1 MDKSISNKIRILSFY
16 SIFMVVVC
24 HAYNLTS
31 LKTEKDRDIVYYIE
45 YLFALE
51 LSNIFIPMFFF
62 ISGYLFFNNHD
73 FSVFTFKRKIKNRFK
88 TLVVPYFLWCGL
100 WFLVV
105 YAIQFIPALSQFFE
119 EPLYTMPGWKQL
131 WLAFVDPINYTFWFI
146 RELIFYVW
154 LTPLIYLGIRY
165 LKFYFILI
173 LGVLIFLEQ
182 PSVLYVNNIYLFQY
196 LGLFSFS
203 CGAYTSISKLTI
215 VSNFKTSTYLFLL
228 LIWAVLIV
236 FNFYV
241 RETFEENYWL
251 AILCRRVT
259 MFVGFFTVWCWYDF
273 INKKYEFVNK
283 PLYGYRFFIYAA
295 HGVALTYVTKIY
307 VKYIGENDL
316 VLLLL
321 FFISP
326 ILATWICV
334 GCAKLL
340 QKVTPK
346 VYSLFT
352 GSR

>member
-1 MDKSISNKIRILSFY
+1 MDKGVSNKIRILSFY

-31 LKTEKDRDIVYYIE
+31 LGIEKERNVVYYIE

-51 LSNIFIPMFFF
+51 MSNIFIPMFFF

-73 FSVFTFKRKIKNRFK
+73 LSVFTFKRKIKNRFK
-88 TLVVPYFLWCGL
+88 TLVIPYILWCGL

-105 YAIQFIPALSQFFE
+105 YVIQFIPQLSHFFD
-119 EPLYTMPGWKQL
+119 EPLHTMPFWKKI

-154 LTPLIYLGIRY
+154 LTPLIYLGIKY
-165 LKFYFILI
+165 LKFYFLIILAA
-173 LGVLIFLEQ
+173 LTFLQQ
-182 PSVLYVNNIYLFQY
+182 PSLLYLNNIYLFQY

-203 CGAYTSISKLTI
+203 FGAYASISKFNI
-215 VSNFKTSTYLFLL
+215 VSSFKTSTYLFLL
-228 LIWAVLIV
+228 VLWSIFIL

-259 MFVGFFTVWCWYDF
+259 MFIGFFTVWCWYDF
-273 INKKYEFVNK
+273 INKKYELQNK
-283 PLYGYRFFIYAA
+283 HLYGYRFFIYAA
-295 HGVALTYVTKIY
+295 HGVALTYFTKIY
-307 VKYIGENDL
+307 VKYIGEND
-316 VLLLL
+316 VILLLL
-321 FFISP
+321 FFVSP
-326 ILATWICV
+326 LLATWACV
-334 GCAKLL
+334 VSAKLL
-340 QKVTPK
+340 QRITPK
-346 VYSLFT
+346 VYALLT